1 MTKRNSKVLEV
12 KVKFDDVLT
21 LVRENLVSQNFGN
34 LYSARQFE

>member
-21 LVRENLVSQNFGN
+21 LVRKILLAKTLETFTP
-34 LYSARQFE
+34 